1 MSGRLE
7 GMSEDGKVTCKRKR
21 LRPRS
26 RSAACPCGQSA
37 LRNPV
42 SETRYGDSPLSGRLH
57 RRSPSVRRPSSSTT
71 IDKLE
76 ELGRGRVSDYRA
88 QVEERREPLAA
99 DEAAKHRE
107 MRGRKLVD
115 RGHSQQLFM
124 NARATELVFDLS
136 SSLESA
142 HTRVARHVWR
152 T

>member
-57 RRSPSVRRPSSSTT
+57 RHSPTVRRPSSSTS

-76 ELGRGRVSDYRA
+76 ALGRGRVSDYRA
-88 QVEERREPLAA
+88 QVVLLHKPKTTNETT
-99 DEAAKHRE
+99 KHHKKHKQ
-107 MRGRKLVD
+107 KLVD
-115 RGHSQQLFM
+115 
-124 NARATELVFDLS
+124 
-136 SSLESA
+136 
-142 HTRVARHVWR
+142 
-152 T
+152 